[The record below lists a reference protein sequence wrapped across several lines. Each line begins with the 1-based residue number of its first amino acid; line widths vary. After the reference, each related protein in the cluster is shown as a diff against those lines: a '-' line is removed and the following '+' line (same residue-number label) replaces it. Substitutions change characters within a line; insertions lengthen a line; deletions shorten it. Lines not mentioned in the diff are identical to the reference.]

1 MLIKSI
7 STMDFMAYFL
17 AMEISPDELGT
28 RAAPDPCSR
37 KGADGVDL
45 GL

>member
-17 AMEISPDELGT
+17 AMEISPNELAT
-28 RAAPDPCSR
+28 RPPVTPEAG
-37 KGADGVDL
+37 GADGVDL